1 MRNIKKFSDFIVEQ
15 TGRFGQ
21 ASSSSSSG
29 QKSST
34 SAPKSAPKK
43 EEPKTPPAAT
53 TITQAEFDKVVLEL
67 DGFALFFANKAQTLA
82 KYDET
87 SMSDCDGIM
96 FDDDEAC
103 YWKIIWQ
110 NWEAEGCPAT
120 YTKFAAKVTEF
131 IANLAKY
138 PNQDAAKLVQTRVAH
153 NLHEANRMNQKSNN
167 TITAPAGKRSDTLR
181 GMVMKV
187 INKDDHWFR
196 WTMYY
201 TNAAVTPF
209 GGGAPST
216 VSPTSTYKVDCDF

>member
-1 MRNIKKFSDFIVEQ
+1 MRTIRKFSEFIAEQ
-15 TGRFGQ
+15 GGFGK
-21 ASSSSSSG
+21 APTSSSSG

-34 SAPKSAPKK
+34 SAPKK
-43 EEPKTPPAAT
+43 EEQKTPPAAT

-87 SMSDCDGIM
+87 SMSDCDGT

-103 YWKIIWQ
+103 YWKTIWQ

-120 YTKFAAKVTEF
+120 YVKFAAKVTEF
-131 IANLAKY
+131 TANLAKY
-138 PNQDAAKLVQTRVAH
+138 PNQDAAKLVQTRIAH
-153 NLHEANRMNQKSNN
+153 NLHEANRMNQKDKN
-167 TITAPAGKRSDTLR
+167 TITAPAGKRLDTLR

-187 INKDDHWFR
+187 INNDDHWFR

-201 TNAAVTPF
+201 TNATVTPF

>member
-1 MRNIKKFSDFIVEQ
+1 MKTIKTYSDFISEQ
-15 TGRFGQ
+15 LTGRPTTSQ
-21 ASSSSSSG
+21 PRNTQQNSRNTQQNSG
-29 QKSST
+29 NT
-34 SAPKSAPKK
+34 
-43 EEPKTPPAAT
+43 TPPPAT
-53 TITQAEFDKVVLEL
+53 QLTQENFNTIVAEL

-110 NWEAEGCPAT
+110 NWEAEGCPAA
-120 YTKFAAKVTEF
+120 YAKFAAKVTEY

-138 PNQDAAKLVQTRVAH
+138 PNQDTAKLVQTRVAH
-153 NLHEANRMNQKSNN
+153 NLHEANRMNQKDKN

-187 INKDDHWFR
+187 INNDDHWFR

-201 TNAAVTPF
+201 TNATVTPF
-209 GGGAPST
+209 GGGTPST

>member
-1 MRNIKKFSDFIVEQ
+1 MKNIKRFSDFLVEQ

-21 ASSSSSSG
+21 ASSASSSG

-34 SAPKSAPKK
+34 VASKK
-43 EEPKTPPAAT
+43 AEPAKTPPAAT
-53 TITQAEFDKVVLEL
+53 TITQAEFDKVVAEL

-87 SMSDCDGIM
+87 SMSDCDTWL
-96 FDDDEAC
+96 DDDEAC
-103 YWKIIWQ
+103 YWKIVWQ
-110 NWEAEGCPAT
+110 NWEAEGCPAV
-120 YTKFAAKVTEF
+120 YTKFATKVTEF
-131 IANLAKY
+131 TANFAKY
-138 PNQDAAKLVQTRVAH
+138 PNQDAAKLVQTRIAH
-153 NLHEANRMNQKSNN
+153 NLHEANRMNQKTNN

-201 TNAAVTPF
+201 TNATVTPF

>member
-1 MRNIKKFSDFIVEQ
+1 MKIIKKYSDFVFEQ
-15 TGRFGQ
+15 
-21 ASSSSSSG
+21 SG
-29 QKSST
+29 LKK
-34 SAPKSAPKK
+34 APTTAPRNN
-43 EEPKTPPAAT
+43 TPPAKKVEENPTTPPPAT
-53 TITQAEFDKVVLEL
+53 QLTQENFNTIVAEL

-120 YTKFAAKVTEF
+120 YAKFAAKVTEF
-131 IANLAKY
+131 IKNLAKY
-138 PNQDAAKLVQTRVAH
+138 PNQDAAKLVQTRVVH
-153 NLHEANRMNQKSNN
+153 NLHEANRMNQKDKN
-167 TITAPAGKRSDTLR
+167 TITAPAGKRSDTLH

-187 INKDDHWFR
+187 INSDDHWFR

-201 TNAAVTPF
+201 TNTTVTPF
-209 GGGAPST
+209 GGGTPST

>member
-34 SAPKSAPKK
+34 SAPKK

-53 TITQAEFDKVVLEL
+53 TITQAEFDKVVAEL

-87 SMSDCDGIM
+87 SMSDCDGNLLAWS
-96 FDDDEAC
+96 DDEAC

-110 NWEAEGCPAT
+110 NWGAEGCPAA
-120 YTKFAAKVTEF
+120 YTKFATKVTEF
-131 IANLAKY
+131 TANLAKY
-138 PNQDAAKLVQTRVAH
+138 PNQDAAKLVQTRASH
-153 NLHEANRMNQKSNN
+153 NLHEANRMNQKDNN

-187 INKDDHWFR
+187 INNDDHNFR

-201 TNAAVTPF
+201 TTATVTPF